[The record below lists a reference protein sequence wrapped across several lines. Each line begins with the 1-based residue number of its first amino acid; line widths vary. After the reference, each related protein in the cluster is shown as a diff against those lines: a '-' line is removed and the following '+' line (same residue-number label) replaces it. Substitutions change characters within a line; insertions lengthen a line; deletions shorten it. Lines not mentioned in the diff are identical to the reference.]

1 MEQLELFDKTKDGRI
16 GIYLDYDTI
25 DRITVMRL
33 KDYLDTLET
42 TLRNH
47 RENKDWL
54 HPDDIP
60 HTERAIDAIKIVLRD
75 FGEDS

>member
-16 GIYLDYDTI
+16 GVYLDHDTV
-25 DRITVMRL
+25 DKVTVMRL

-42 TLRNH
+42 VLRNH
-47 RENKDWL
+47 REKNDWL

-60 HTERAIDAIKIVLRD
+60 HTERTIDAIKIVLRD
-75 FGEDS
+75 FGEDT

>member
-1 MEQLELFDKTKDGRI
+1 MEQLELFDKTKDGRV
-16 GIYLDYDTI
+16 GIYLDHDTI
-25 DRITVMRL
+25 DKITVMRL
-33 KDYLDTLET
+33 KDYLDTLEM

-47 RENKDWL
+47 RENNGWL
-54 HPDDIP
+54 HPHDIP

>member
-33 KDYLDTLET
+33 KDYLDTLEM

-47 RENKDWL
+47 RENNDWL
-54 HPDDIP
+54 HPDDVP
-60 HTERAIDAIKIVLRD
+60 HTERTIDAIKIVLRD

>member
-33 KDYLDTLET
+33 KDYLDTLEMA
-42 TLRNH
+42 LRNH
-47 RENKDWL
+47 RENNDWL

>member
-1 MEQLELFDKTKDGRI
+1 MKQLELFDKTQDGRI
-16 GIYLDYDTI
+16 GVYLDHDTI
-25 DRITVMRL
+25 DRVTVMRL

-47 RENKDWL
+47 RENNGWL

-60 HTERAIDAIKIVLRD
+60 RTERTIDALKIVLRD
-75 FGEDS
+75 FGEDC

>member
-1 MEQLELFDKTKDGRI
+1 MEQLEVFDKTKDGRI
-16 GIYLDYDTI
+16 GVYLDYETADKV
-25 DRITVMRL
+25 TVMRL

-47 RENKDWL
+47 RENSGWL

-60 HTERAIDAIKIVLRD
+60 HTERTIDAIKIVLRD